1 MQLMFVFTFCNQ
13 SNFCHL
19 KTLKSQRVERIQLD
33 EDFFQMR
40 PAFEGVD
47 KEDADEEE
55 GWRKEGEVEDEDG
68 KPKED
73 EEDSG
78 ADDHGDKH
86 VTHGKPD
93 QG

>member
-1 MQLMFVFTFCNQ
+1 
-13 SNFCHL
+13 
-19 KTLKSQRVERIQLD
+19 
-33 EDFFQMR
+33 MR
-40 PAFEGVD
+40 SAFEGVD

-68 KPKED
+68 DPEED

-78 ADDHGDKH
+78 ADDHGDKY

-93 QG
+93 QGQGEDKRMKTRPPHGIACNGFILFAQILKRKIIVFK